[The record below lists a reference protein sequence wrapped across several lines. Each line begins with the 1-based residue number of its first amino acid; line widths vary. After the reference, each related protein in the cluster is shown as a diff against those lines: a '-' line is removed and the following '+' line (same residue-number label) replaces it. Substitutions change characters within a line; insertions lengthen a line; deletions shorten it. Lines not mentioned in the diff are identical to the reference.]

1 MSLLPSPRDVSLDES
16 PLSLLL
22 AERASW
28 EQEVQ
33 RLQRCAEG
41 WQRYATALEGLLQPR
56 ADRVDSGWALD
67 ALEEMGF
74 ARPDAEDALRR
85 SGSLDAAAE
94 RLNVMV
100 EVQRAGARQ
109 RVGPNDQQ
117 CATRELLRASSAV
130 SSISAQLDEALGPRW
145 RRGCCDPDAEYT
157 QMPTGVSA
165 CSQRWHLILVLHGCE
180 RSSIP
185 HDRASLQAAATQR
198 FRRRLARRS

>member
-74 ARPDAEDALRR
+74 ARPDAEDAVKGPWGR
-85 SGSLDAAAE
+85 DA
-94 RLNVMV
+94 
-100 EVQRAGARQ
+100 RAQ
-109 RVGPNDQQ
+109 
-117 CATRELLRASSAV
+117 
-130 SSISAQLDEALGPRW
+130 
-145 RRGCCDPDAEYT
+145 
-157 QMPTGVSA
+157 
-165 CSQRWHLILVLHGCE
+165 
-180 RSSIP
+180 
-185 HDRASLQAAATQR
+185 
-198 FRRRLARRS
+198 

>member
-33 RLQRCAEG
+33 RLHRCAEG
-41 WQRYATALEGLLQPR
+41 WQRYATALEALVQPR

-74 ARPDAEDALRR
+74 ARPDAEDALKR

-94 RLNVMV
+94 RLNVI
-100 EVQRAGARQ
+100 EVQRVGARQ

-130 SSISAQLDEALGPRW
+130 SSISVQLDEALGPRW

-157 QMPTGVSA
+157 QT
-165 CSQRWHLILVLHGCE
+165 

-185 HDRASLQAAATQR
+185 HDRAPLQAAVTQH